1 MSDSKNESAWAQLFE
16 KYNIDGAISRDGQYI
31 ISSKVINEFREARLM
46 TKFDHRFQLP
56 KTLSDRQLSI
66 LPISRGG
73 YIISKIETFENFIET
88 PNLDITEFAIPS
100 HIESLDFSTIT
111 SEALAINCAY
121 VSRIIEDFTQD
132 ENLVPTVSGRM
143 GSQAFSFKVR
153 KFVEKNLF
161 LDVDVQNAQVE
172 IDGGYEGATSLN
184 LIEAKNN
191 LSSDFLIRQLYYP
204 YRLWQGRIMK
214 KIRPIFLTYTNGI
227 FHLREYQFNELCNYN
242 SIVLIKEKKY
252 RLKDTSEQLLNIET
266 IQEILKSISIVDE
279 PTNVPFPQADSF
291 ERIINFCEILYNNID
306 EDYTKEAL
314 SCNYDFKEKDSFDMR
329 QVDYYTNAAI
339 YLNLVKKSQVN
350 DKTVFELTDVG
361 LSLFKTGSIVER
373 QLKFIKSIL
382 AHRAF
387 NRTLAL
393 YIQKAEEP
401 TKDEIVRIMK
411 TSNLY
416 NINSETTFRRRA
428 STVLSWVNWIL
439 GIIEEEE

>member
-153 KFVEKNLF
+153 KFGEKNLF

-204 YRLWQGRIMK
+204 YRLWQG
-214 KIRPIFLTYTNGI
+214 
-227 FHLREYQFNELCNYN
+227 
-242 SIVLIKEKKY
+242 
-252 RLKDTSEQLLNIET
+252 
-266 IQEILKSISIVDE
+266 
-279 PTNVPFPQADSF
+279 
-291 ERIINFCEILYNNID
+291 
-306 EDYTKEAL
+306 
-314 SCNYDFKEKDSFDMR
+314 
-329 QVDYYTNAAI
+329 
-339 YLNLVKKSQVN
+339 
-350 DKTVFELTDVG
+350 
-361 LSLFKTGSIVER
+361 
-373 QLKFIKSIL
+373 
-382 AHRAF
+382 
-387 NRTLAL
+387 
-393 YIQKAEEP
+393 
-401 TKDEIVRIMK
+401 
-411 TSNLY
+411 
-416 NINSETTFRRRA
+416 
-428 STVLSWVNWIL
+428 
-439 GIIEEEE
+439 

>member
-153 KFVEKNLF
+153 KFGEKNLF

-214 KIRPIFLTYTNGI
+214 KIRLIFLTYTNGI

>member
-1 MSDSKNESAWAQLFE
+1 
-16 KYNIDGAISRDGQYI
+16 
-31 ISSKVINEFREARLM
+31 
-46 TKFDHRFQLP
+46 
-56 KTLSDRQLSI
+56 
-66 LPISRGG
+66 
-73 YIISKIETFENFIET
+73 
-88 PNLDITEFAIPS
+88 
-100 HIESLDFSTIT
+100 
-111 SEALAINCAY
+111 
-121 VSRIIEDFTQD
+121 
-132 ENLVPTVSGRM
+132 
-143 GSQAFSFKVR
+143 
-153 KFVEKNLF
+153 
-161 LDVDVQNAQVE
+161 
-172 IDGGYEGATSLN
+172 
-184 LIEAKNN
+184 
-191 LSSDFLIRQLYYP
+191 
-204 YRLWQGRIMK
+204 
-214 KIRPIFLTYTNGI
+214 
-227 FHLREYQFNELCNYN
+227 LREYQFNELCNYN

>member
-153 KFVEKNLF
+153 KF
-161 LDVDVQNAQVE
+161 
-172 IDGGYEGATSLN
+172 G
-184 LIEAKNN
+184 
-191 LSSDFLIRQLYYP
+191 
-204 YRLWQGRIMK
+204 
-214 KIRPIFLTYTNGI
+214 
-227 FHLREYQFNELCNYN
+227 
-242 SIVLIKEKKY
+242 EKKF
-252 RLKDTSEQLLNIET
+252 
-266 IQEILKSISIVDE
+266 
-279 PTNVPFPQADSF
+279 VP
-291 ERIINFCEILYNNID
+291 
-306 EDYTKEAL
+306 
-314 SCNYDFKEKDSFDMR
+314 
-329 QVDYYTNAAI
+329 
-339 YLNLVKKSQVN
+339 
-350 DKTVFELTDVG
+350 
-361 LSLFKTGSIVER
+361 
-373 QLKFIKSIL
+373 
-382 AHRAF
+382 
-387 NRTLAL
+387 
-393 YIQKAEEP
+393 
-401 TKDEIVRIMK
+401 
-411 TSNLY
+411 
-416 NINSETTFRRRA
+416 
-428 STVLSWVNWIL
+428 
-439 GIIEEEE
+439 